1 MSNSNNID
9 VIIELNDDSNM
20 QATSNQQQQQQ
31 QQDQGADE
39 GQQQAQTQ
47 AQIEHQPLVTN
58 IQVVIPIEGG
68 QDSNMLLQSNVSPIA
83 PLVNLSGS
91 NLKIEDQDEEMK
103 VPLGDI
109 NAQSYESTLSMQ
121 VTMPLN
127 GISGT
132 NVRTFTH

>member
-103 VPLGDI
+103 VPLGDN
-109 NAQSYESTLSMQ
+109 NAQSWGSTLSMQ
-121 VTMPLN
+121 GTMPSN
-127 GISGT
+127 GISGS
-132 NVRTFTH
+132 NVSTLTH

>member
-20 QATSNQQQQQQ
+20 QATSNQQQQ

-91 NLKIEDQDEEMK
+91 NLNIEDQDQEMK

-109 NAQSYESTLSMQ
+109 KAQSQGSTLSMQ
-121 VTMPLN
+121 GTMPSN
-127 GISGT
+127 GISGS
-132 NVRTFTH
+132 NVSTLTH